1 MKQESIFEEL
11 YELNEDLSALQEGF
25 EDRGAELRAVL
36 RTISERIAGDQAI
49 DTAARK
55 ELEER
60 LQSSSRSEIL
70 KRLDRAE
77 LERITSQSYIPTE
90 AEKATFEE
98 LLQDHQDCL
107 AELIKTRAAVVETA
121 KTVKEKAEAIRSAA
135 AHIDADI
142 LKRQNAGFKEEFD
155 RLSGNPHVTYHAT
168 GY

>member
-1 MKQESIFEEL
+1 MKQHSIFEEL

-49 DTAARK
+49 DIAARK

-60 LQSSSRSEIL
+60 LQSPSRSEIL

-77 LERITSQSYIPTE
+77 LERITSQAYIPTE

-98 LLQDHQDCL
+98 LLQDLEECHS
-107 AELIKTRAAVVETA
+107 ELIKTRKAVIEVA

-135 AHIDADI
+135 AHIDTDL
-142 LKRQNAGFKEEFD
+142 LKRQSAGFKEEFD
-155 RLSGNPHVTYHAT
+155 RLSGNPHVPYHAA